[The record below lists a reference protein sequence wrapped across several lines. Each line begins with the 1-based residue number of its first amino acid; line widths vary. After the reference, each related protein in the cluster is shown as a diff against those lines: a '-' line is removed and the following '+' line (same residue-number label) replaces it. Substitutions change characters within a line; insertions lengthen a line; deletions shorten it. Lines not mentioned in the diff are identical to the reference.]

1 MINSKKV
8 VINQMSDI
16 RHQRSV
22 ATLSTDYCPLP
33 ADYWKKLT
41 IKTFYIEKKARTL
54 LSQYMYPNEE
64 TIRKYFTSGFAI
76 RSTCL

>member
-1 MINSKKV
+1 
-8 VINQMSDI
+8 MSG
-16 RHQRSV
+16 Q
-22 ATLSTDYCPLP
+22 TLDTCGQLPPYPLSADYSPLTT
-33 ADYWKKLT
+33 DYWKKLT

-76 RSTCL
+76 RSACL

>member
-1 MINSKKV
+1 
-8 VINQMSDI
+8 MSGQTSDPSG
-16 RHQRSV
+16 Q
-22 ATLSTDYCPLP
+22 LPPCPLTT
-33 ADYWKKLT
+33 DYWKKLT

-76 RSTCL
+76 HSACL